1 MKNYTPSGSISR
13 ALVVLATVTGALFAP
28 AAEAQNGAPSLDVN
42 RFHPAP
48 GSGRLLT
55 VDLADVG
62 RSPGVVSQFVLHYAD
77 LPLAYTF
84 GDEVTGK
91 LVRDRITADLSFA
104 FSLLDRVQLSVALP
118 VTLHQ
123 AGDLITYPD
132 VVTREPRALPGISAG
147 GLEDLRLG
155 LKGRFWSNEQF
166 GLGGVAEVVAPTGN
180 SGSFLGSESVTGTAR
195 LVGHAKFQQV
205 TVALNL
211 GWRWAATE
219 QTLLNIRSGNGLLYG
234 AGVQVDVARYAN
246 VPIAVLGEVYG
257 LAALGAADGVSSPAE
272 AMLAGKAQVR
282 DWSFFLGAGTGLNA
296 GFGEPRVRVMAGL
309 SYSWQYRPKPPPLV
323 PPSVLPVIP
332 SQPTITVGEQ
342 DVRLQLWEP
351 VYFAF
356 AKDTIDPV
364 SFPLL
369 DEVARFIRK
378 HPELGPIRIDGH
390 TDDVGSDQYNLE
402 LSQRRAK
409 AIREYLGTKGVPAE
423 RLSHVGYGK
432 RCPLLSNET
441 EEGRAVNRRVD
452 FILTNRERRP
462 PRPGECP
469 ERPAQ
474 KNPTQNPAPVP
485 TQAPAPTQ
493 ARK

>member
-1 MKNYTPSGSISR
+1 MKLYTPSGSISR
-13 ALVVLATVTGALFAP
+13 ALVVLATLTGALFAP

-132 VVTREPRALPGISAG
+132 VVTREPRALPGISAS

-166 GLGGVAEVVAPTGN
+166 GFGGVAEVVAPTGN
-180 SGSFLGSESVTGTAR
+180 AGSFLGSESVTGTAR
-195 LVGHAKFQQV
+195 LVGHARFQRL

-211 GWRWAATE
+211 GWRWAASE
-219 QTLLNIRSGNGLLYG
+219 QRLLNIRSGNGLLYG
-234 AGVQVDVARYAN
+234 AGVEVEVARYAN
-246 VPIAVLGEVYG
+246 MPISLLGEVYG
-257 LAALGAADGVSSPAE
+257 LAAPGATDGVSSPAE

-282 DWSFFLGAGTGLNA
+282 DWSVFLGAGSGLNA
-296 GFGEPRVRVMAGL
+296 GYGEPRVRVMAGL

-332 SQPTITVGEQ
+332 SQPPSITVGEQ

-369 DEVARFIRK
+369 DEVARFIRE

-432 RCPLLSNET
+432 RCPLLSNAT

-452 FILTNRERRP
+452 FILVNRERRH

-469 ERPAQ
+469 ERPT
-474 KNPTQNPAPVP
+474 PT
-485 TQAPAPTQ
+485 PAPTPTPNQ
-493 ARK
+493 AQSRK